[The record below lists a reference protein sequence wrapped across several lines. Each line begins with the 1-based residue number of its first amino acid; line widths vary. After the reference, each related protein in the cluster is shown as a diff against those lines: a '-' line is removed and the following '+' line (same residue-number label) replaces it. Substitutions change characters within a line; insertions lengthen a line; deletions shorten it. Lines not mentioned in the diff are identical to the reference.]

1 MFGTVLTHEVKR
13 IARSV
18 DAVYGDSD
26 QQRYVLGSCTPSSKK
41 LNQLQLLD
49 ANLSVLQTY
58 AHANPVQHL
67 AMCPLPKKAHHVLTT
82 FVSERNEPSFAVW
95 DMDNVESPPS
105 TSPGAVSQ
113 LGLLA
118 HVTTDSAI
126 VRAIWNPTEDG
137 NSATIASLNA
147 TSISTWTL
155 ADGGKEVA
163 KLGLG
168 EGHNQ
173 LNAIAWDPHHRQQ
186 VSATVDE
193 SIVTWDV
200 RSGKYVAFHRP
211 VHVIL
216 GRIAHK
222 VHQAHFQCTRDID
235 YNPNKPY
242 YMASGGDDGLVK
254 FWDIRKPKAAL
265 LTLPSHSHWVWC
277 VKYNRFHDQLVLSS
291 SSDSSVNLWRV
302 SSISSAPLL
311 DESTDAGGID
321 IGDAKISTHDGDH
334 EDSVYAV
341 AWGSQDSWVYVSL
354 SYDGRVVLN
363 TVPSTEKY
371 RILL

>member
-67 AMCPLPKKAHHVLTT
+67 AMCPLPKMAHHVLTT

-118 HVTTDSAI
+118 HVTTESAI

-155 ADGGKEVA
+155 ADGGSGKEVA

-200 RSGKYVAFHRP
+200 RSGKYVAFHR
-211 VHVIL
+211 
-216 GRIAHK
+216 
-222 VHQAHFQCTRDID
+222 
-235 YNPNKPY
+235 
-242 YMASGGDDGLVK
+242 
-254 FWDIRKPKAAL
+254 
-265 LTLPSHSHWVWC
+265 VWC

>member
-67 AMCPLPKKAHHVLTT
+67 AMCPLPKMAHHVLTT

-235 YNPNKPY
+235 YNPKKPY
-242 YMASGGDDGLVK
+242 YMASGGDDGLV
-254 FWDIRKPKAAL
+254 
-265 LTLPSHSHWVWC
+265 
-277 VKYNRFHDQLVLSS
+277 N
-291 SSDSSVNLWRV
+291 SVNLWRV

>member
-82 FVSERNEPSFAVW
+82 FVSVPSIHLPRRCIAIGFARTR
-95 DMDNVESPPS
+95 DDRFGHP
-105 TSPGAVSQ
+105 
-113 LGLLA
+113 
-118 HVTTDSAI
+118 
-126 VRAIWNPTEDG
+126 
-137 NSATIASLNA
+137 SLNA

-155 ADGGKEVA
+155 ADGGSGKEVA

-254 FWDIRKPKAAL
+254 
-265 LTLPSHSHWVWC
+265 VWC

>member
-67 AMCPLPKKAHHVLTT
+67 AMCPLPKMAHHVLTT

-118 HVTTDSAI
+118 HVTTESAI

-155 ADGGKEVA
+155 ADGGSGKEVA

-200 RSGKYVAFHRP
+200 RSGK
-211 VHVIL
+211 
-216 GRIAHK
+216 IAHK

-265 LTLPSHSHWVWC
+265 LTLPSHSHWYISIYIYIYTCPDILDDINVYIYIYIYD
-277 VKYNRFHDQLVLSS
+277 VIRLVL
-291 SSDSSVNLWRV
+291 
-302 SSISSAPLL
+302 A
-311 DESTDAGGID
+311 T
-321 IGDAKISTHDGDH
+321 
-334 EDSVYAV
+334 
-341 AWGSQDSWVYVSL
+341 YVSPL
-354 SYDGRVVLN
+354 CMYLHSAGSIPSIRSFYITGRGI
-363 TVPSTEKY
+363 PIY
-371 RILL
+371 IRRIYCIYVCE

>member
-67 AMCPLPKKAHHVLTT
+67 AMCPLPKMAHHVLTT

-211 VHVIL
+211 
-216 GRIAHK
+216 
-222 VHQAHFQCTRDID
+222 
-235 YNPNKPY
+235 
-242 YMASGGDDGLVK
+242 
-254 FWDIRKPKAAL
+254 
-265 LTLPSHSHWVWC
+265 
-277 VKYNRFHDQLVLSS
+277 YNRFHDQLVLSS

>member
-82 FVSERNEPSFAVW
+82 FVSVPSIHLPRRCIAIGFARTR
-95 DMDNVESPPS
+95 DDRFGHP
-105 TSPGAVSQ
+105 
-113 LGLLA
+113 
-118 HVTTDSAI
+118 
-126 VRAIWNPTEDG
+126 
-137 NSATIASLNA
+137 SLNA

-155 ADGGKEVA
+155 ADGGSGKEVA

-173 LNAIAWDPHHRQQ
+173 LNAIVWDPHHRQQ

-200 RSGKYVAFHRP
+200 RSGK
-211 VHVIL
+211 
-216 GRIAHK
+216 
-222 VHQAHFQCTRDID
+222 
-235 YNPNKPY
+235 
-242 YMASGGDDGLVK
+242 
-254 FWDIRKPKAAL
+254 
-265 LTLPSHSHWVWC
+265 VWC